1 MLELSPLSLRTAVRN
16 HLLMPLETY
25 VSSATRAAVSGFF
38 SSVPNAQP
46 LTCRGQHGRGEG
58 ELLLWGRYERAARV
72 AKIVPFTERLSGMCG
87 SVEHRRLVLF
97 TEEG

>member
-1 MLELSPLSLRTAVRN
+1 MLEFNRCRHGQQFRSHLHMPRPVNTGNRDGAV
-16 HLLMPLETY
+16 
-25 VSSATRAAVSGFF
+25 VSGFF
-38 SSVPNAQP
+38 IARTQP

-87 SVEHRRLVLF
+87 SVQHRRSSSF
-97 TEEG
+97 TREG

>member
-1 MLELSPLSLRTAVRN
+1 MLEFNRCRNGQQVKPFTHALPFRGNRYQCSSKWLFCFLR
-16 HLLMPLETY
+16 
-25 VSSATRAAVSGFF
+25 
-38 SSVPNAQP
+38 AQP